1 FAVAD
6 NIVPDHPRIRDRS
19 VYLLVA
25 IHPLPASEEGEF
37 RNILLKRVACCNICA
52 NMGSH
57 SDRHSD
63 PLREAVMLLNV
74 KKRGNSLS
82 VIVPKEMAINMNID
96 DGDSLFATKT
106 PSGYEI
112 SPYDPN
118 FVKKIEAARR
128 GMKKYRNALIEL
140 AK

>member
-1 FAVAD
+1 MFL
-6 NIVPDHPRIRDRS
+6 S
-19 VYLLVA
+19 
-25 IHPLPASEEGEF
+25 
-37 RNILLKRVACCNICA
+37 
-52 NMGSH
+52 
-57 SDRHSD
+57 
-63 PLREAVMLLNV
+63 V

-82 VIVPKEMAINMNID
+82 VLIPKEMANSMNVE

-112 SPYDPN
+112 SPYDPS
-118 FVKKIEAARR
+118 FVKKIEAARV

>member
-1 FAVAD
+1 
-6 NIVPDHPRIRDRS
+6 
-19 VYLLVA
+19 
-25 IHPLPASEEGEF
+25 
-37 RNILLKRVACCNICA
+37 
-52 NMGSH
+52 
-57 SDRHSD
+57 
-63 PLREAVMLLNV
+63 MLLNV

-82 VIVPKEMAINMNID
+82 VIVPKEMAMNMNID

-128 GMKKYRNALIEL
+128 GMKKYRNALISL